1 MGESKSKKAP
11 IKSNSAGEMDTQKVI
26 SSLKFDKS
34 NEMTYGKSHIKIVL
48 IGLGL
53 IALGLLLMSG
63 GWMPSPDVWDES
75 IIYSTRRTVIAPIF
89 IIAGLAVQVYAI
101 FKD

>member
-11 IKSNSAGEMDTQKVI
+11 IKSETAYTADTQKVL
-26 SSLKFDKS
+26 SSLKRKDS
-34 NEMTYGKSHIKIVL
+34 MSYGKAHIQIVL

-89 IIAGLAVQVYAI
+89 IIAGLAMQVYAI

>member
-1 MGESKSKKAP
+1 MS
-11 IKSNSAGEMDTQKVI
+11 
-26 SSLKFDKS
+26 
-34 NEMTYGKSHIKIVL
+34 YGKAHIQIVL

-89 IIAGLAVQVYAI
+89 IIAGLAMQVYAI

>member
-1 MGESKSKKAP
+1 
-11 IKSNSAGEMDTQKVI
+11 
-26 SSLKFDKS
+26 
-34 NEMTYGKSHIKIVL
+34 MTYGKSHIKIVL

-75 IIYSTRRTVIAPIF
+75 IIYSTRRTVVAPIF